1 MIRRPRTGPHEPRHA
16 PPRWLKPLN
25 SAFLLIRRFG
35 GMPTLHVLTVAGRA
49 TGRPRSTPVTVVT
62 VNNNRYLLEGF
73 PGADWAANA
82 RAANGR
88 AQLSVGDRIEHVHLI
103 ELDTPDAVVVLRH
116 WPRQAATGARIM
128 RDAGI
133 IDDITPDAFAEL
145 AGRCT
150 VFRINDATPPEPSTE
165 ADLQGRDT
173 ADESAHPSARRGL

>member
-1 MIRRPRTGPHEPRHA
+1 
-16 PPRWLKPLN
+16 
-25 SAFLLIRRFG
+25 
-35 GMPTLHVLTVAGRA
+35 MPTLHVLTVRGRT

-73 PGADWAANA
+73 PGADWAANV

-88 AQLSVGDRIEHVHLI
+88 AQLSVGDRIEHVDLI
-103 ELDTPDAVVVLRH
+103 ELDPPDATVVLRH

-133 IDDITPDAFAEL
+133 IDDITPDAFADL

-150 VFRINDATPPEPSTE
+150 VFRIHTAAPPEQAKESTPFSKGM
-165 ADLQGRDT
+165 AANT
-173 ADESAHPSARRGL
+173 SATKRRHE

>member
-1 MIRRPRTGPHEPRHA
+1 MIRRPRRGSHGPRHA

-25 SAFLLIRRFG
+25 RGFLLIRRFG
-35 GMPTLHVLTVAGRA
+35 GMPTLHVLTVRGRA

-73 PGADWAANA
+73 PGADWAANV

-88 AQLSVGDRIEHVHLI
+88 AQLSVGDRIEHVDLI
-103 ELDTPDAVVVLRH
+103 ELDPTDAVVVLRH

-133 IDDITPDAFAEL
+133 IDEVTPDAFAAL
-145 AGRCT
+145 AGRCN
-150 VFRINDATPPEPSTE
+150 VFRILTVARPEHGKGTNTV
-165 ADLQGRDT
+165 Q
-173 ADESAHPSARRGL
+173 

>member
-1 MIRRPRTGPHEPRHA
+1 MIRRPRTGPHGHRDA

-25 SAFLLIRRFG
+25 IAFLLIRRFG
-35 GMPTLHVLTVAGRA
+35 GMPSLHVLTVTGRA
-49 TGRPRSTPVTVVT
+49 SGRPRSTPVTVVT

-73 PGADWAANA
+73 PGADWAANV

-88 AQLSVGDRIEHVHLI
+88 AQLSVGERIEHIDLI
-103 ELDTPDAVVVLRH
+103 ELDPPDAVIVLRH

-133 IDDITPDAFAEL
+133 IDDVTPDAFAEL

-150 VFRINDATPPEPSTE
+150 VFRVHTAAPP
-165 ADLQGRDT
+165 DHGR
-173 ADESAHPSARRGL
+173 ESNTV